1 MTIKKVLLP
10 FIFLLSFTTSN
21 ARAEFAVVPI
31 KKTID
36 GGLAA
41 FVERAIN
48 EAQQEEK
55 EGIIFHID
63 TPGGRI
69 DSAVYIKD
77 TILKAKLPTIAF
89 VDKNAISAGALISI
103 ACDSLYMS
111 TGASIGAATAVDLQ
125 GKKASEKV
133 ISYFRAQ
140 MRATAEAKGRRP
152 DIAEAMVDEELEIEG
167 VSKKGM
173 LVTLTYSEALELG
186 ISNGT
191 VETIDEVLTSLG
203 RENAA
208 IVEYRLNWAE
218 LVVRFLTHPM
228 ISSLLMSIGFIGL
241 IIEIRTPGWG
251 IGGTIALIALALFF
265 GSHYIVRLAGLG
277 ELLLFA
283 IGVILLAV
291 EIFIIPGFGIA
302 GIAGTA
308 LIFIGLYLSFMGS
321 IPDPEDFTRATYTIG
336 WSILF
341 TIIAGYIIIRT
352 LPKTQLFNKLTLE
365 TVESTTEGFTSA
377 ETLSALVGK
386 KGIALNNLRPAGK
399 ADINGSRMDVVSE
412 GEYIE
417 RDTPIVISEVHGSRI
432 VVKKDDQ
439 L

>member
-10 FIFLLSFTTSN
+10 IIFVLSFTISS

-31 KKTID
+31 KNTID

-125 GKKASEKV
+125 GKKASEKI

-173 LVTLTYSEALELG
+173 LVTLTYNEALELG

-191 VETIDEVLTSLG
+191 VETIDDVLTSLG
-203 RENAA
+203 REKAA

-251 IGGTIALIALALFF
+251 IGGTIALVALALFF

-291 EIFIIPGFGIA
+291 EIFFIPGFGIA

-308 LIFIGLYLSFMGS
+308 LIFIGLYLSLMGS

-341 TIIAGYIIIRT
+341 TFIAGYIIIRT
-352 LPKTQLFNKLTLE
+352 FPKTQLFNKLTLE